1 MEIVVVVVVA
11 VIVVVSVAVI
21 AVVIV
26 VVVEQEKSVFIQ
38 QGLYKL
44 RLTHPLFLGFA
55 RAS

>member
-1 MEIVVVVVVA
+1 MEIVVVVVVVVA
-11 VIVVVSVAVI
+11 VIVVVSI

-26 VVVEQEKSVFIQ
+26 AVVEQEKSVFIQ
-38 QGLYKL
+38 QGLYKQ